1 MSAMLPVASWLPRAV
16 RDTPSD
22 VDGVPRLLDLLL
34 AGVDEQVELLA
45 SDVDT
50 VWEDL
55 FIESCA
61 DWAVPYIG
69 ALVGLPPDA
78 GRLEVAYAVALR
90 RRKGTP
96 AALEDFAEIATGLTA
111 RVVEGW
117 QSTLWAQRLGHPPP
131 LRIASMSL
139 ADGSRFRVG
148 TPFDRV
154 RHSVTPSG
162 PYNPLAGTAIVWPWQ
177 VGTFIAAEA
186 APTADPR
193 RYSLHPL
200 GAEAPPYVAPQT
212 GRSAADQAS
221 GALRARTGDE
231 LDAPV
236 RATYR
241 VFEALAAPRQITY
254 GTNWTIDPAHP
265 LAQIPAPLQPVLL
278 ELTLDG
284 AQIPWSSLRFG
295 SLPPGAPAPAPPTA
309 TQAVVDVARGGVELG
324 TGLSGTLRAT
334 WHRPLTG
341 DLGPLASDLDGDP
354 SARVVVVVDPSA
366 TPDAVTATTLADG
379 IAKAEAQSAG
389 LDPVGSEYGRPDVEI
404 RLRTSDRLAAP
415 PPQSFAPT
423 LPRWRIVAERT
434 MTPTVVGDLDL
445 DLDACC
451 LELDGCYLT
460 GDLILGKGFDG
471 VSLAFVTMD
480 PTAGSTV
487 ELAHD
492 AWGTPFSA
500 RRSILGAVRAELSSQ
515 PLILQDSIVD
525 GLGSRLRT
533 CGDPAGGTM
542 RDAVAAQVRFA
553 PGLVCSGVTFVG
565 AVHTES
571 IDAADCLFADGVDA
585 VQQQEGCVRH
595 CYLGPDVPTP
605 PPLPPQYRCGP
616 FPAPI
621 FASTGFEAAGYYA
634 LDLNR
639 LQPLLSAA
647 TDGGEVGAYH
657 HLRRGARIERLRRR
671 VHEFVPL
678 GLRAGLTLAPWEE

>member
-1 MSAMLPVASWLPRAV
+1 MSAMSPIANWLPRAV
-16 RDTPSD
+16 RDAPWD

-45 SDVDT
+45 ADIDEI
-50 VWEDL
+50 WDDL
-55 FIESCA
+55 FVESCA

-69 ALVGLPPDA
+69 ALVGVPPDA

-111 RVVEGW
+111 RVLEGW
-117 QSTLWAQRLGHPPP
+117 QLTVWAQRLGHPPP
-131 LRIASMSL
+131 PRVATMSL
-139 ADGSRFRVG
+139 VDGSRFRVG
-148 TPFDRV
+148 TPFDRA

-162 PYNPLAGTAIVWPWQ
+162 PYNPLAATAVVWPWQ

-186 APTADPR
+186 SPAAEPR
-193 RYSLHPL
+193 RYALHPL

-212 GRSAADQAS
+212 GRSTAEQAS

-241 VFEALAAPRQITY
+241 VFEALAAANQITY

-265 LAQIPAPLQPVLL
+265 LAQVPAALQPVLL

-284 AQIPWSSLRFG
+284 AQIPWSSLRLG

-309 TQAVVDVARGGVELG
+309 TQAVIDIARGRVELG
-324 TGLSGTLRAT
+324 SGLSGTLRAT

-341 DLGPLASDLDGDP
+341 DLGPLASDLDGNP
-354 SARVVVVVDPSA
+354 SARVIVTVDPGA
-366 TPDAVTATTLADG
+366 APDAVTATTLADA
-379 IAKAEAQSAG
+379 ISKAETQSAG
-389 LDPVGSEYGRPDVEI
+389 LDPADSELGRPDVEI

-415 PPQSFAPT
+415 PAQSFAPT

-434 MTPTVVGDLDL
+434 MTPAIVGDLDL
-445 DLDACC
+445 DLAGCC
-451 LELDGCYLT
+451 LELEGLYLT
-460 GDLILGKGFDG
+460 GDLLLGRGFDG
-471 VSLAFVTMD
+471 VSVAFVTMD
-480 PTAGSTV
+480 PAAGRTIA
-487 ELAHD
+487 LAHD
-492 AWGTPFSA
+492 AWGTSFSA
-500 RRSILGAVRAELSSQ
+500 RRSILGAIRAELSSQ
-515 PLILQDSIVD
+515 PLTLQDSIVD

-533 CGDPAGGTM
+533 CGDSVGGTA
-542 RDAVAAQVRFA
+542 RDALAAQVRFA
-553 PGLVCSGVTFVG
+553 PALVSSGVTFVG

-571 IDAADCLFADGVDA
+571 IDAADCLFVDGVDA

-595 CYLGPDVPTP
+595 CYLGPNVPTP
-605 PPLPPQYRCGP
+605 APLPPQYRCGP
-616 FPAPI
+616 FPPPM
-621 FASTGFEAAGYYA
+621 FASVGFEAAGYYA
-634 LDLNR
+634 LDLDR
-639 LQPLLSAA
+639 VQPLLTAA
-647 TDGGEVGAYH
+647 SDGGEVGAYN
-657 HLRRGARIERLRRR
+657 HLRRGARIARLRRR

-678 GLRAGLTLAPWEE
+678 GLRAGLALAPWEE

>member
-1 MSAMLPVASWLPRAV
+1 MSAMPPVANWLPRAV
-16 RDTPSD
+16 RDAPWD

-45 SDVDT
+45 SDIDT
-50 VWEDL
+50 IWDDL

-78 GRLEVAYAVALR
+78 SRLEVAYAVALR

-139 ADGSRFRVG
+139 ADGSRFRIG

-162 PYNPLAGTAIVWPWQ
+162 PYNPLAATAVVWPWQ
-177 VGTFIAAEA
+177 VGTFVAAEA
-186 APTADPR
+186 APAPEPR
-193 RYSLHPL
+193 RFSLHPL

-212 GRSAADQAS
+212 GRSAAERAS

-241 VFEALAAPRQITY
+241 VFEALAAPGQITY
-254 GTNWTIDPAHP
+254 GTNWTIDPGHP
-265 LAQIPAPLQPVLL
+265 LAQIPAPLRPVLL

-295 SLPPGAPAPAPPTA
+295 SLPPGAAAPAPPTA
-309 TQAVVDVARGGVELG
+309 TQAVVDVARGRVELG
-324 TGLSGTLRAT
+324 SSLGGTLRAT

-341 DLGPLASDLDGDP
+341 DLGPLASNLDGDP

-366 TPDAVTATTLADG
+366 APDAVTATTLADG
-379 IAKAEAQSAG
+379 IAKAETQSAG
-389 LDPVGSEYGRPDVEI
+389 LDPAESQPGRPDVEI
-404 RLRTSDRLAAP
+404 RLRTSDRLDAP

-434 MTPTVVGDLDL
+434 MTPAIVGDLDL
-445 DLDACC
+445 DLDGCC
-451 LELDGCYLT
+451 LELGGFYLT
-460 GDLILGKGFDG
+460 GNLVVGNGFDG

-492 AWGTPFSA
+492 AWGLAFSA
-500 RRSILGAVRAELSSQ
+500 RRSILGAIRAELSSQ
-515 PLILQDSIVD
+515 PLTLQDSIVD
-525 GLGSRLRT
+525 GLGARLRT
-533 CGDPAGGTM
+533 CGDAPGGTL
-542 RDAVAAQVRFA
+542 RDALAAQVRFA
-553 PGLVCSGVTFVG
+553 PALACSGVTFVG

-571 IDAADCLFADGVDA
+571 IDAADCLFVDGVDA
-585 VQQQEGCVRH
+585 VQQQEGCLRH

-605 PPLPPQYRCGP
+605 PPLPPHYRCGP
-616 FPAPI
+616 FPPPI

-634 LDLNR
+634 LDLDR
-639 LQPLLSAA
+639 PQPLLSAA
-647 TDGGEVGAYH
+647 SDGGEVGAYN

-678 GLRAGLTLAPWEE
+678 GLRAGLALAPWEE